1 MSGSRRKGGR
11 ALAPLARLLKD
22 EQLALS
28 ILALAVGAAGGGAVV
43 LFREAIALVQ
53 ELAYGSGVERLYLHA
68 ARLPWW
74 WILLAPA
81 AGGLV
86 VGVLVRFIM
95 PERRPHGLA
104 DAIEA
109 CALRGG
115 RMSALTGLRAAVV
128 SAVSIGAGASVGR
141 EGPAVHL
148 GASLGG
154 WLAQRLHLS
163 RASSRT
169 LLGCG
174 VAAAV
179 AASFNVPIAGALFA
193 SEVVIGHYALS
204 AFAPVVIAS
213 VAGTIVSRQ
222 YFGDFPA
229 FTLFEHEIASLW
241 EFPAFAGLGVVAGL
255 VAIVLM
261 RGIMLAG
268 TAATRMPLPAVL
280 RPAVAGLAVG
290 ALAIAFPQ
298 VLGVGYG
305 AAETALRDVWP
316 WTTLLA
322 VCAAKIVATSVSL
335 GFGFGGGVFSPSL
348 VVGATLG
355 GLFGAAVT
363 GLFPELSSGAGAYT
377 LVGMG
382 AVAAAVLGAPLS
394 TTLIVFE
401 MTGDYA
407 ITVAVMVAVAV
418 SSLITRQLYGRSFFA
433 WQLER
438 RGYDLKSGFASSLLR
453 QMVVRDVMSRAG
465 ELVTPEVA
473 LQDLRTM
480 LQLSDSGAL
489 FVVREDGTL
498 YGTITLADMSEAA
511 FDRSYDAVLVAAD
524 VARRRPPSLAAG
536 DDLDTAL
543 KVMRESGESYIA
555 VVDDA
560 RTQRYVGC
568 VHERDVMVAY
578 NRALVESRR
587 EEHD

>member
-1 MSGSRRKGGR
+1 MSGLRRKGGR
-11 ALAPLARLLKD
+11 ALAPLARLVKD

-28 ILALAVGAAGGGAVV
+28 ILALAVGAAGGAVI
-43 LFREAIALVQ
+43 LFREAIG
-53 ELAYGSGVERLYLHA
+53 LAQYLFYGSDVERLYLHA
-68 ARLPWW
+68 VRLPWW
-74 WILLAPA
+74 WILAAPA
-81 AGGLV
+81 VGGLL
-86 VGVLVRFIM
+86 VGLLVRVGM

-115 RMSALTGLRAAVV
+115 RMSVMTGLRAAVIN
-128 SAVSIGAGASVGR
+128 AISIGAGASVGR

-154 WLAQRLHLS
+154 WLAHRLHLS

-213 VAGTIVSRQ
+213 VAGTVVSRL

-229 FTLFEHEIASLW
+229 FTLFEHEITSLW
-241 EFPAFAGLGVVAGL
+241 EFPAFAGLGVAAGL

-268 TAATRMPLPAVL
+268 TVAERMPLPAVL
-280 RPAVAGLAVG
+280 RPAAAGLAVG
-290 ALAIAFPQ
+290 ALAVAYPQ

-305 AAETALRDVWP
+305 TAETALREVWP
-316 WTTLLA
+316 WYTLLA
-322 VCAAKIVATSVSL
+322 VCVAKIVATSVSL

-348 VVGATLG
+348 VVGAALG
-355 GLFGAAVT
+355 GLFGAVVT
-363 GLFPELSSGAGAYT
+363 DLSPELSSGQGAYA

-382 AVAAAVLGAPLS
+382 AVAAAVLGAPVS

-407 ITVAVMVAVAV
+407 VTVAVMVAVAV
-418 SSLITRQLYGRSFFA
+418 ASLITRQLYGRSFFA

-438 RGYDLKSGFASSLLR
+438 RGYDLKSGFAASLLR
-453 QMVVRDVMSRAG
+453 QMTVREVMSQSG
-465 ELVTPEVA
+465 ELVTPDVA

-480 LQLSDSGAL
+480 LQLSEKGEL
-489 FVVREDGTL
+489 FVVTEDGTL

-511 FDRSYDAVLVAAD
+511 FDRSYDEVLNAAD
-524 VARRRPPSLAAG
+524 VARRRPPVVAAG
-536 DDLDTAL
+536 DDLDKAM

-560 RTQRYVGC
+560 RTLHYVGC
-568 VHERDVMVAY
+568 VHERDVMIAY
-578 NRALVESRR
+578 NRALLESRR